1 MSDRTADALSAA
13 AFVVVAVIGAI
24 VANWLVRRAINA
36 SLGRVIDKAQ
46 SSVSGKV
53 DASVELS
60 RSADRPE
67 IEEMYRLA
75 ANELRASGERR
86 VQRLQTLSRL
96 SQSLATTGIVVA
108 ATILVLSQFDID
120 FGPFLAGAGILG
132 IAIGFGAQSLVRDY
146 LNGALILIENHF
158 DVNDTIVIGEI
169 IGRVEAITVRTTKIR
184 DREGVEWTV
193 PNGDIRTVANR
204 SQTWAKIVLDVPV
217 AYATDIGR
225 SIRVIAE
232 ALEPFWL
239 SPPDDIILLE
249 APKVLGVQELGE
261 NGVVIRVSI
270 AAHPDSLWTGARHAR
285 RLIKDAFDAEGITI
299 PFPQRRIWLE
309 AQPPSVRRTV
319 DE

>member
-1 MSDRTADALSAA
+1 MADALGDA
-13 AFVVVAVIGAI
+13 AFVVVAVLGAI
-24 VANWLVRRAINA
+24 IANWLVRRAIGG
-36 SLGRVIDKAQ
+36 SLGRVIDRAQ
-46 SSVSGKV
+46 ASVARKV
-53 DASVELS
+53 DAAVELS
-60 RSADRPE
+60 QTADRPE
-67 IEEMYRLA
+67 IEEMHRLES
-75 ANELRASGERR
+75 NELRASGERR

-96 SQSLATTGIVVA
+96 SQSLATTAIVVA
-108 ATILVLSQFDID
+108 ATILVLSQFNID

-132 IAIGFGAQSLVRDY
+132 IAIGFGAQNLVRDY
-146 LNGALILIENHF
+146 LNGALILIENQF
-158 DVNDTIVIGEI
+158 DVNDTIVIGQI
-169 IGRVEAITVRTTKIR
+169 TGRVEAITLRTTKIR

-225 SIRVIAE
+225 SMRVIAD

-249 APKVLGVQELGE
+249 APQVLGVQELGE

-270 AAHPDSLWTGARHAR
+270 PAHPDSLWTGARHAR

-299 PFPQRRIWLE
+299 PFPQRRIWFDT
-309 AQPPSVRRTV
+309 QPPSMRPAV

>member
-53 DASVELS
+53 DASVEQS